1 MTMATKKEVFKK
13 YLSEYLRATKER
25 QGEILN
31 TICEMIGMHR
41 KAAIRK
47 FHHLQMESSRTQ
59 EGRGRREKYG
69 PGVTAA
75 LKEVWEAASEVCGE
89 LLTPALSEYVDI
101 FKRDKEWSHR
111 DSDTALLLEMSE
123 RTVKRRLATFVKART
138 GRGISAT
145 RPSALKHIIPI
156 FTGPWSEKGSGYGQI
171 DTVVHC
177 GYTLA
182 GDMAFTLNY
191 TDVATSWN
199 VAVAQW
205 NKGQRATLQSMQR
218 MRAQLPFD
226 LKGIHPDSGSEFI
239 NFIAKGWCD
248 EEKIELTRSRPYH
261 KNDNAYV
268 EQKNGHVVRRFL
280 GYTRIDKH
288 EAVAVMNSLYGVL
301 NVYLNH
307 FVPTRKC
314 LEKVRIGSRYKRNY
328 SRAQTPYARVLA
340 RQDVPEEVKLR
351 LEGEHALL
359 NPRSLKRRVEKLQE
373 ELFILCKR
381 TADPLGL

>member
-1 MTMATKKEVFKK
+1 MTMATKYEIFKR
-13 YLSEYLRATKER
+13 YLSEYLKATKER
-25 QGEILN
+25 QGEILH
-31 TICEMIGMHR
+31 TVCETTRIHR
-41 KAAIRK
+41 KSATRK
-47 FHHLQMESSRTQ
+47 FRVLQMKDSATQ
-59 EGRGRREKYG
+59 ETRGRSEKYG

-89 LLTPALSEYVDI
+89 LLAPAISEYIEI

-111 DSDTALLLEMSE
+111 ESDTILLLEMSLA
-123 RTVKRRLATFVKART
+123 TIKRRLAGFVKART

-145 RPSALKHIIPI
+145 RPSSLKHIIPI
-156 FTGPWSEKGSGYGQI
+156 FTGPWSEKGPGYGQV

-177 GYTLA
+177 GSTLA

-191 TDVATSWN
+191 TDVATLWN
-199 VAVAQW
+199 VSIAQW
-205 NKGQRATLQSMQR
+205 NKGQRATLESMKR
-218 MRAQLPFD
+218 MREQLPFV
-226 LKGIHPDSGSEFI
+226 LRGIHPDSGGEFI
-239 NFIAKGWCD
+239 NFVTKGWCD
-248 EEKIELTRSRPYH
+248 AEKIELTRSRPYH

-280 GYTRIDKH
+280 GYTRIDVP
-288 EAVAVMNSLYGVL
+288 EAVPVMNRLYDVL

-314 LEKVRIGSRYKRNY
+314 LEKVRIGSRYKRQY
-328 SRAQTPYARVLA
+328 DVAQTPYTRVLTHK
-340 RQDVPEEVKLR
+340 DIPEEVKQWLR
-351 LEGEHALL
+351 DEHALL
-359 NPRSLKRRVEKLQE
+359 NPRSLKRQIEKLQE